1 MNNKAIEKIIK
12 GTDFNFSAKN
22 KNESEIK
29 TNQYILTDSEGKYRL
44 VAKNV
49 QRTRWA
55 LYEKDKNTGNYLIK
69 DKDILGV
76 SLEHTIKNLNIE
88 ILKIKTAKDLWKE
101 IEDVPMNPETECI
114 ETDWN
119 NFKAGTSK
127 EEIWHWFENNFKVSV
142 AEDLMYE
149 EEVEEEI
156 ER

>member
-12 GTDFNFSAKN
+12 GTDFNFSVKN

-44 VAKNV
+44 VAKNM

-76 SLEHTIKNLNIE
+76 SLEHTIKNLNAE

-101 IEDVPMNPETECI
+101 FEDVPINAETECI